1 MCSNVRPVPRS
12 KNGQRS
18 DDPSPMGGTIPERRP
33 QPGRGVTMV
42 NIAQVLG
49 CFDFPVLTGAL
60 IGSFPHPDG
69 ALPKI
74 IYSPAFAFI
83 ALATVLGL
91 VDYRRAP
98 LTSQRETS

>member
-1 MCSNVRPVPRS
+1 
-12 KNGQRS
+12 
-18 DDPSPMGGTIPERRP
+18 
-33 QPGRGVTMV
+33 MV

-91 VDYRRAP
+91 VD
-98 LTSQRETS
+98 

>member
-1 MCSNVRPVPRS
+1 
-12 KNGQRS
+12 
-18 DDPSPMGGTIPERRP
+18 
-33 QPGRGVTMV
+33 MV
-42 NIAQVLG
+42 NIAQVLDSL
-49 CFDFPVLTGAL
+49 DFPVLAGVL

-74 IYSPAFAFI
+74 IYWPAFTFI

>member
-1 MCSNVRPVPRS
+1 
-12 KNGQRS
+12 
-18 DDPSPMGGTIPERRP
+18 
-33 QPGRGVTMV
+33 MV

-60 IGSFPHPDG
+60 IGSFPHPDD
-69 ALPKI
+69 ALQKT
-74 IYSPAFAFI
+74 IYWPAFAFI

-91 VDYRRAP
+91 ADYRRAP

>member
-1 MCSNVRPVPRS
+1 MCSNGRPVPRS
-12 KNGQRS
+12 KNGQPS

-74 IYSPAFAFI
+74 IYWPAFAFI

-91 VDYRRAP
+91 GD
-98 LTSQRETS
+98 